1 MKELKVDAGDGYAL
15 FKFTP
20 PQILQAVE
28 EGARLYLAGKKVR
41 GLALSKGTENLF
53 SMVIFL
59 CTNALQRFT
68 RTISPIASGR
78 NRVGGSGY
86 STSNQLSQ
94 SREYK

>member
-1 MKELKVDAGDGYAL
+1 MKELKVDTGDGYAL

-28 EGARLYLAGKKVR
+28 EGARLYLAGKRVRVR

-53 SMVIFL
+53 SIVIFL
-59 CTNALQRFT
+59 CTNALQ

-78 NRVGGSGY
+78 NRVGGSG
-86 STSNQLSQ
+86 
-94 SREYK
+94 

>member
-41 GLALSKGTENLF
+41 GLPFQRVQKTF
-53 SMVIFL
+53 S
-59 CTNALQRFT
+59 TW
-68 RTISPIASGR
+68 
-78 NRVGGSGY
+78 
-86 STSNQLSQ
+86 
-94 SREYK
+94 